1 MGKMV
6 SGTALFVPMIFFSP
20 SLKASLSL
28 WSDGANGRIVIH
40 GREDK
45 KDYGSENITWKLIAV
60 RVITF
65 SKGRVMT

>member
-1 MGKMV
+1 MV
-6 SGTALFVPMIFFSP
+6 SGTTLFAPIIFFSLP
-20 SLKASLSL
+20 PKASL